1 MAKYLVIFKDLVD
14 DIDVNGFKI
23 MTEKEVNEYEELAQ
37 SITWSFKY
45 PLGDTDITFID
56 GEDLL
61 SKLEYKDISNDEAK
75 VFKKLFDSEFGTF
88 IDEDYLVDI
97 VADEE
102 SDSTYDEGNDDEEGL
117 PLYDDDDNDY

>member
-102 SDSTYDEGNDDEEGL
+102 SDSTYDEGKDDEEGL

>member
-14 DIDVNGFKI
+14 DIDVNGFKV

-61 SKLEYKDISNDEAK
+61 SKLEYKEISNDEAK

>member
-14 DIDVNGFKI
+14 DIDVNGFKV